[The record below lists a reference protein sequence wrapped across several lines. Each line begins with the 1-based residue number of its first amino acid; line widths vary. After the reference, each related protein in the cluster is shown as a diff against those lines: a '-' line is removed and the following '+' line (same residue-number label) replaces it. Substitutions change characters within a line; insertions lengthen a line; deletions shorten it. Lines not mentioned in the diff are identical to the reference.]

1 MLFTLSAR
9 PEIKRI
15 PRLRQLHISANV
27 LILLLF
33 AVQGVSGTRDLLQIG
48 GH

>member
-1 MLFTLSAR
+1 
-9 PEIKRI
+9 
-15 PRLRQLHISANV
+15 V

-48 GH
+48 AY